1 MLFVFTFGAG
11 HKPYS
16 DGYTL
21 VEAPNAPE
29 ARKLMME
36 ACGTHWSGQYNSV
49 EESEVVKYG
58 CQFYDFEEVKK
69 NPPKSAHDVQDE
81 IDSNP
86 ALDLATF
93 GTSLTEDEVDY
104 DVQQIHKGESTPSGK
119 PITP

>member
-69 NPPKSAHDVQDE
+69 NPPISAEEQ
-81 IDSNP
+81 N
-86 ALDLATF
+86 
-93 GTSLTEDEVDY
+93 EVD
-104 DVQQIHKGESTPSGK
+104 VEPLNHIAQAVRE
-119 PITP
+119 PIRLELADRPDGT